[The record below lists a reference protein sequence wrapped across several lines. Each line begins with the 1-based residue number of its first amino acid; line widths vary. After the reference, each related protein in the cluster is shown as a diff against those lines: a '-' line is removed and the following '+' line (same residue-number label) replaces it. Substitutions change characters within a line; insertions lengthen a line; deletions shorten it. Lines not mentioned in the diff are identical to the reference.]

1 MTETATVPTTTGD
14 VNICNVLWS
23 HNDDGTIRKRNS
35 DADTSKICPEV
46 KSQDVEYQTHICCPT
61 ASSHLGV
68 HAPKAGLFLN
78 NVYSLLFQFL

>member
-46 KSQDVEYQTHICCPT
+46 KSQDVEYQTHICCPQQAHT
-61 ASSHLGV
+61 WVCMHQ
-68 HAPKAGLFLN
+68 KQDYF
-78 NVYSLLFQFL
+78 